1 MTRLLATDL
10 DGTLLRSDLSVS
22 DRTRRALADA
32 RSTGVRVVF
41 MTGRPLRWLGLAID
55 ETQHRSML
63 ACANGAMIWDAV
75 SEQTVTAHPLDAEV
89 ARAAAA
95 TLKQIVP
102 GIGFAVERL
111 PLSQKLWREGD
122 ETRTHPFAHDPA
134 YVPKWPMPAGTPV
147 GDIDELV
154 ATGDVVK
161 LLGRAPIDVD
171 HSADTLLKIAIAEL
185 EGIVEVTHSNA
196 ADLLLEVSA
205 HGVSKASALAEI
217 AQHFGIPQSDV
228 VAVGDMPNDLSM
240 LKWAGQAY
248 AVENAHDD
256 VRRVVDGFLPAND
269 DDGVAMLIEQML
281 RGER

>member
-32 RSTGVRVVF
+32 RVAGLQVVF

-63 ACANGAMIWDAV
+63 ACANGAMVWDAV
-75 SEQTVTAHPLDAEV
+75 SEETVTAHPLDAEI
-89 ARAAAA
+89 ARAAAR
-95 TLKQIVP
+95 TLKEVVP

-111 PLSQKLWREGD
+111 PRDQWLWRDGD
-122 ETRTHPFAHDPA
+122 DSRNHVFAHDPA
-134 YVPKWPMPAGTPV
+134 YVPKWPMPTGTPV
-147 GDIDELV
+147 ADIDELV
-154 ATGDVVK
+154 STGDVVK
-161 LLGRAPIDVD
+161 LLGRAPVDAD
-171 HSADTLLKIAIAEL
+171 HSADTLLKLAVTGL
-185 EGIVEVTHSNA
+185 KKIVEVTHSNA

-217 AQHFGIPQSDV
+217 AQRFGISQTDV

-240 LKWAGQAY
+240 LRWAGQAY
-248 AVENAHDD
+248 AVDNAHDD
-256 VRRVVDGFLPAND
+256 IRQVVDGFLPAND
-269 DDGVAMLIEQML
+269 DDGVAVLIEQML